1 MYFIINK
8 NTRALVRESASP
20 FNIDENVQPPDP
32 LIQLKRIDNSSQPG
46 YNPATHK
53 LVYQFTDD
61 DVAKTR
67 TFAWAAVPMSQEEID
82 SYNLRQTDNAELV
95 ILRAVYNDLKNG
107 VGTAAERLNRV
118 ERATAFLLRSIVR

>member
-20 FNIDENVQPPDP
+20 FN
-32 LIQLKRIDNSSQPG
+32 
-46 YNPATHK
+46 
-53 LVYQFTDD
+53 TDD